1 MKNGMSNIIAKLA
14 LLGCMLVLPV
24 AYSADQNSKTV
35 VADGIG
41 VDLDGA
47 IQNSAEN
54 ALIQL
59 VGSFVDAQKSIEKQ
73 VEIRGAVK
81 EQSKSINSRTS
92 EYSQGT
98 IEAIEVLSTSRD
110 GALIR
115 VTSKVTVRLEDFK
128 AYMKRTALGETT
140 VNQGLFAKVQVQKE
154 QSGNLGEI
162 VIDRLMME
170 VFNLQVVRLDVGTVD
185 VISDPALEAAIR
197 KVLEPAANEALI
209 KIPVKASIDEAFLA
223 NAYDTLVK
231 TAERGL
237 KGGQVR
243 SYGNDPHSQSDM
255 KFWVVFADFWIKG
268 YGGDPR
274 RSYAIRDTFDHNS
287 QGVMYRALQG
297 DLWNEFKETDSMR
310 LYAFSENSVNDLC
323 AYADGKRPKN
333 KWGKADWRWP
343 GYYMPS
349 VKLQILSAQGEVIM
363 DSLLT
368 DEGPA
373 FPESLIASS
382 KAFVL
387 GERVSNSSNL
397 RHGSHGESALTFIQ
411 YDHESNPG
419 EQCVFSIDTTSE
431 FDIIVK
437 LTDQELSKAHSIN
450 VALQR

>member
-1 MKNGMSNIIAKLA
+1 MKIGMSNIIAKLA
-14 LLGCMLVLPV
+14 LVGCMLVLPE
-24 AYSADQNSKTV
+24 AYAADQNSQTV

-59 VGSFVDAQKSIEKQ
+59 VGSFVDSQKSIEKQ

-98 IEAIEVLSTSRD
+98 IQAIEVLSTYED
-110 GALIR
+110 GALTR

-170 VFNLQVVRLDVGTVD
+170 VFNLEVVRLDVGVVD
-185 VISDPALEAAIR
+185 VISDPALEASVR
-197 KVLEPAANEALI
+197 KVLEPAANETLI

-223 NAYDTLVK
+223 NAYDTLAK

-255 KFWVVFADFWIKG
+255 KFWVVFADFWRSG
-268 YGGDPR
+268 YAGDR
-274 RSYAIRDTFDHNS
+274 RGDSISDLFDGN
-287 QGVMYRALQG
+287 GKAKWVMSRALNSA
-297 DLWNEFKETDSMR
+297 LWNEFKESDSIR
-310 LYAFSENSVNDLC
+310 LYAFAESSVNDLC
-323 AYADGKRPKN
+323 AYADGKRPTDR
-333 KWGKADWRWP
+333 WGRADSRWP
-343 GYYMPS
+343 SYYVPS

-368 DEGPA
+368 DEEPSSSH
-373 FPESLIASS
+373 SLVASS
-382 KAFVL
+382 KALVL
-387 GERVSNSSNL
+387 GERP
-397 RHGSHGESALTFIQ
+397 RTPGSAESALTFIQ
-411 YDHESNPG
+411 YDHESNSG
-419 EQCVFSIDTTSE
+419 EQCVLSIDTTSE

-437 LTDQELSKAHSIN
+437 LTDQQLSGAHSIN